1 MDPFHQLYFDSAVP
15 DKASWLGH
23 PVLKCPLDLWVY
35 QEIVHEVRPDV
46 IIRCGT
52 AYGGTALFL
61 ASMLDIAGKGKIITV
76 DIEEKEGRPKHPR
89 ITYLHGSSTSR
100 QVVEQIRRLIRD
112 EDRVMV
118 LLDSDHTKDH
128 ILAELK
134 TYRDFVTPGGYL
146 IVEDTI
152 IGHPVLPDFGPGPM
166 EAAEEFL
173 SDNPDFASDRG
184 REKFY
189 LTLNPKGY
197 LGKK

>member
-1 MDPFHQLYFDSAVP
+1 
-15 DKASWLGH
+15 
-23 PVLKCPLDLWVY
+23 
-35 QEIVHEVRPDV
+35 
-46 IIRCGT
+46 
-52 AYGGTALFL
+52 
-61 ASMLDIAGKGKIITV
+61 
-76 DIEEKEGRPKHPR
+76 
-89 ITYLHGSSTSR
+89 
-100 QVVEQIRRLIRD
+100 
-112 EDRVMV
+112 
-118 LLDSDHTKDH
+118 
-128 ILAELK
+128 
-134 TYRDFVTPGGYL
+134 L